1 MMKLTMGML
10 HLSAATA
17 LLVGLS
23 GCSAIKE
30 TLASQVEVPTL
41 EKQVNRVAIGMDI
54 VRINN
59 VMANKI
65 KISGD
70 TTWPKEIA
78 TDLNSTQQKLLTEIL
93 KKDPYYATIHYS
105 EPIQRK
111 VLGGSALANQLNGAI
126 GFDVGAIAG
135 AVADPISPLAYRAA
149 QKAQVLYGDDSRK
162 WPDLFSFEGGLKN
175 FLEFKSGQLK
185 MVEAGKSDSYDTLS
199 AALIALTPTN
209 FQKDLALAKADLNK
223 AQDAAAQLEG
233 EKSSLEGELKKNP
246 ANAANLNAQIDA
258 LKPKIKQA
266 DTTADEKEK
275 IYFTMLDSAV
285 TAMKADIKLSD
296 AQVSLARN
304 VNTASKEIET
314 GATEAYGAFGVAIT
328 NIAAQPILQHLPQE
342 LNSLTMVQNKYP
354 QFADQ
359 IKTRIERLTK
369 NAIYFL
375 PNMGMGTYYAHKQ
388 SSLASKYEDITA
400 IIVDA
405 ADAKE
410 KAEKKAA
417 EEAAKE
423 AKKAKEAEAKAAVK
437 S

>member
-1 MMKLTMGML
+1 MKKITANLL
-10 HLSAATA
+10 HVSIAATIVA
-17 LLVGLS
+17 GIS
-23 GCSAIKE
+23 GCSVLKE
-30 TLASQVEVPTL
+30 TLASQAEVPTL

-54 VRINN
+54 VRVNH

-70 TTWPKEIA
+70 TTWPKLIA
-78 TDLNSTQQKLLTEIL
+78 TDLNTTQEKALAAIL
-93 KKDPYYATIHYS
+93 KQDPYYATIRHT

-111 VLGGSALANQLNGAI
+111 ILGGSALANQLNGAV
-126 GFDVGAIAG
+126 GFDLGALAG

-149 QKAQVLYGDDSRK
+149 QKAQVLYGDDPK
-162 WPDLFSFEGGLKN
+162 QWPDLFSFDGGLKD
-175 FLEFKSGQLK
+175 FLEFKSGTLK
-185 MVEAGKSDSYDTLS
+185 MVEAGQSDAYETLS
-199 AALIALTPTN
+199 EALIALTPTN
-209 FQKDLALAKADLNK
+209 FQKDLTLAKSDLDK
-223 AQDAAAQLEG
+223 AQAAAAELEG
-233 EKSSLEGELKKNP
+233 QKSSLEGELKKTPTNEVS
-246 ANAANLNAQIDA
+246 LNAQIDA

-266 DTTADEKEK
+266 NTTADEKEK

-285 TAMKADIKLSD
+285 TAMKADIKLTD

-304 VNTASKEIET
+304 VNTAAKEIET
-314 GATEAYGAFGVAIT
+314 GATEAYGAFGVAVA
-328 NIAAQPILQHLPQE
+328 NIAMQPILQHFDNE
-342 LNSLTMVQNKYP
+342 LRSLQAVSRHFP
-354 QFADQ
+354 QFSSQ
-359 IKTRIERLTK
+359 INTRIERLTK

-400 IIVDA
+400 VIVDA

-423 AKKAKEAEAKAAVK
+423 AKQAKEAEAKAAVK

>member
-1 MMKLTMGML
+1 MKKITTNLLHVSIAAAIVAGM
-10 HLSAATA
+10 
-17 LLVGLS
+17 S
-23 GCSAIKE
+23 GCSVLKE

-54 VRINN
+54 VRVNH

-70 TTWPKEIA
+70 TTWPKLIA
-78 TDLNSTQQKLLTEIL
+78 ADLNTTQTKVLESIL
-93 KKDPYYATIHYS
+93 KQDPYYATIRYS
-105 EPIQRK
+105 EPVQRK
-111 VLGGSALANQLNGAI
+111 ILGGSALANQLNSAA
-126 GFDVGAIAG
+126 GFDIGAIAG

-149 QKAQVLYGDDSRK
+149 QKAQVLYGDDPK
-162 WPDLFSFEGGLKN
+162 QWPDLFSFEGGLKN
-175 FLEFKSGQLK
+175 FLEFKSGNLK
-185 MVEAGKSDSYDTLS
+185 MVEAGQSDSYETLS

-209 FQKDLALAKADLNK
+209 FQKDLALAKADLDK

-233 EKSSLEGELKKNP
+233 DKSSLEGDAKKDPAKAILLKMQLPTLEAEIKK
-246 ANAANLNAQIDA
+246 ANA
-258 LKPKIKQA
+258 
-266 DTTADEKEK
+266 TADEKEK

-285 TAMKADIKLSD
+285 IAMKADIKLTD
-296 AQVSLARN
+296 EQVKLARN

-314 GATEAYGAFGVAIT
+314 GATEAYGAFGVAVT
-328 NIAAQPILQHLPQE
+328 NITAQPILQHLPQE
-342 LNSLTMVQNKYP
+342 LTSLAAVQGKFP

-359 IKTRIERLTK
+359 IKTRIERLTQ
-369 NAIYFL
+369 NAIYFF

-405 ADAKE
+405 ANAKE

-417 EEAAKE
+417 EAAEKE
-423 AKKAKEAEAKAAVK
+423 AKKAKEAEAANK